1 MSQFASPEPVTLTDQ
16 GTLNSTIAILER
28 SFDLSAD
35 GYLCK
40 TRDLYQV
47 LLKAAAHRTT
57 IEATCN
63 DSPGAPDS
71 NTVRGYLKQQLT
83 PEHMRALEQDCN
95 RALSQKWPHWLWTQ
109 PLEIALDL
117 HDECYYGDYAEGDP
131 ACWVHKA
138 EKRNGTRHFYRC
150 ATLAIV
156 RKQIRL
162 TLAVVF
168 VHPDAA
174 LVEVVKTLV
183 NYVRKRGL
191 RLGCLYADKGFCSI
205 AVLNYLCQHTRLS
218 VILAVPRKGAKQG
231 VLSLCRGRSSYFT
244 TYTFHSGK
252 QACTVEL
259 AVVRS
264 YTKHKTHRRRATWLV
279 YALIRVQDTL
289 THIRQRYRAR
299 FGIDTGYR
307 LMERV
312 RARTC
317 SQNPA
322 LRFFLMGL
330 ALILVNVWVCLRCAV
345 GWRPDTAALHA
356 ALERFTLEQMARF
369 LIRAVESH
377 YGVVKEIE
385 LSKL

>member
-1 MSQFASPEPVTLTDQ
+1 MPQFASPQPVSLTDQ

-40 TRDLYQV
+40 TRDLYQI
-47 LLKAAAHRTT
+47 LLKAAANRTT

-63 DSPGAPDS
+63 DSPAAPDS
-71 NTVRGYLKQQLT
+71 NTVRGYLNQQLT
-83 PEHMRALEQDCN
+83 PERIRNLEQDCN
-95 RALSQKWPHWLWTQ
+95 RALYQRWPHWLWTQ

-117 HDECYYGDYAEGDP
+117 HDACYYGAYAADDP

-156 RKQIRL
+156 RKQVRL

-168 VHPDAA
+168 VHPNDA

-183 NYVRKRGL
+183 NYVRQRGL

-205 AVLNYLCQHTRLS
+205 AVLDYLVQHTRLS
-218 VILAVPRKGAKQG
+218 AIIAVPRKGAKAG
-231 VLSLCRGRSSYFT
+231 VLSLCRGRSGYFT
-244 TYTFHSGK
+244 PYTFHSGK
-252 QACTVEL
+252 QERTVEL
-259 AVVRS
+259 AVVRT
-264 YTKHKTHRRRATWLV
+264 YKQHKDEPRSATWLV
-279 YALIRVQDTL
+279 YALIRVHATL
-289 THIRQRYRAR
+289 KQIRQRYRIR

-330 ALILVNVWVCLRCAV
+330 ALILVNVWVALRCAL
-345 GWRPDTAALHA
+345 GWRPDQPRRHTALD
-356 ALERFTLEQMARF
+356 RFTLEQMTRF

-385 LSKL
+385 LLKL

>member
-1 MSQFASPEPVTLTDQ
+1 MTQSASPELVTLTDQ
-16 GTLNSTIAILER
+16 GTLNSTITILEK

-35 GYLCK
+35 GYICK
-40 TRDLYQV
+40 TRDLYRV
-47 LLKAAAHRTT
+47 LLKAAANRTT

-63 DSPGAPDS
+63 DSPTAPDS
-71 NTVRGYLKQQLT
+71 NTVRGYLNAQLT
-83 PEHMRALEQDCN
+83 PAAIRDLEADCN
-95 RALSQKWPHWLWTQ
+95 RALYHRWPHWLWSQ

-117 HDECYYGDYAEGDP
+117 HDECYYGTYDEEDP

-150 ATLAIV
+150 ATIAIV
-156 RKQIRL
+156 RKQLRL

-168 VHPDAA
+168 VHPDED
-174 LVEVVKTLV
+174 LVEVVKKLV
-183 NYVRKRGL
+183 NYLRKRGL
-191 RLGCLYADKGFCSI
+191 HIGCLYADKGFCSI
-205 AVLNYLCQHTRLS
+205 AVLNYLIQHTRLAA
-218 VILAVPRKGAKQG
+218 ILAVPRKGEKNG
-231 VLSLCRGRSSYFT
+231 VKSLCRGRASYFT
-244 TYTFHSGK
+244 SYTFHSGK
-252 QACTVEL
+252 QERTVEL
-259 AVVRS
+259 AFVRT
-264 YTKHKTHRRRATWLV
+264 YKKHKDKPRRATWLV
-279 YALIRVQDTL
+279 YALIRVQETL
-289 THIRQRYRAR
+289 KHIRARYRTR

-330 ALILVNVWVCLRCAV
+330 ALTLVNVWVCLRCAA
-345 GWRPDTAALHA
+345 GWQPDGSAPHSDLD
-356 ALERFTLEQMARF
+356 RFTLEQMARF
-369 LIRAVESH
+369 LIRAVESQ

>member
-1 MSQFASPEPVTLTDQ
+1 MSRFASPESVTLTDQ

-28 SFDLSAD
+28 TFDLSAD

-47 LLKAAAHRTT
+47 VLKAAANRTT

-71 NTVRGYLKQQLT
+71 NTIRGYLNAQLAPT
-83 PEHMRALEQDCN
+83 AIGELEAACNHALYQ
-95 RALSQKWPHWLWTQ
+95 RWPHWLWSQ

-117 HDECYYGDYAEGDP
+117 HDECYYGDYDEDDP
-131 ACWVHKA
+131 ECWVHKA

-150 ATLAIV
+150 ATVSIV
-156 RKQIRL
+156 RQRMRL

-168 VHPDAA
+168 VHPDDD
-174 LVEVVKTLV
+174 LVEIVKKLI
-183 NYVRKRGL
+183 NLVRKRGL
-191 RLGCLYADKGFCSI
+191 RIGCLYADKGFCSI
-205 AVLNYLCQHTRLS
+205 AVLDYLRQHTRLS
-218 VILAVPRKGAKQG
+218 AIIAVPRKGEKNG
-231 VLSLCRGRSSYFT
+231 VKSLCCGRSGYFT
-244 TYTFHSGK
+244 DYTFHSGS

-259 AVVRS
+259 AFVRT
-264 YTKHKTHRRRATWLV
+264 YKTHKDEPRKATWLV
-279 YALIRVQDTL
+279 YALIRVRDTL
-289 THIRQRYRAR
+289 KHIRQRYRGR

-330 ALILVNVWVCLRCAV
+330 ALVLVNVWVCLRCAF
-345 GWRPDTAALHA
+345 GWHPDGSTQTPALDD
-356 ALERFTLEQMARF
+356 FTLEQMARF
-369 LIRAVESH
+369 LIRAVESQ
-377 YGVVKEIE
+377 YGVVKEIKIP
-385 LSKL
+385 KL

>member
-1 MSQFASPEPVTLTDQ
+1 MSQFASPEPVRLTDQ
-16 GTLNSTIAILER
+16 GTLNSTIAILEQC
-28 SFDLSAD
+28 FDLSAD

-47 LLKAAAHRTT
+47 LLKAAANRTT

-63 DSPGAPDS
+63 DSPAAPDS
-71 NTVRGYLKQQLT
+71 NTIRGYLNAQLA
-83 PEHMRALEQDCN
+83 PAAIRDLEEDCN
-95 RALSQKWPHWLWTQ
+95 RALYQRWPHWLWSQ

-117 HDECYYGDYAEGDP
+117 HDECYYGTYATDDP

-150 ATLAIV
+150 ATVAIV
-156 RKQIRL
+156 RKQVRL

-168 VHPDAA
+168 VHPEQD

-183 NYVRKRGL
+183 HYVRKRGL

-205 AVLNYLCQHTRLS
+205 AVLDYLIQHTRLS
-218 VILAVPRKGAKQG
+218 AIIAVPRKGEKAG
-231 VLSLCRGRSSYFT
+231 VKSLCRGRASYFT

-252 QACTVEL
+252 QERTVEL
-259 AVVRS
+259 AFVRT
-264 YTKHKTHRRRATWLV
+264 YKKHKDEPRRATWLV
-279 YALIRVQDTL
+279 YALLRVQDTL
-289 THIRQRYRAR
+289 KHIRQRYRAR

-330 ALILVNVWVCLRCAV
+330 ALVLVNVWVCLRCAC
-345 GWRPDTAALHA
+345 GWRPDDPVPHA
-356 ALERFTLEQMARF
+356 GLDRFTLEQMARF

-377 YGVVKEIE
+377 YGVVKEVT
-385 LSKL
+385 LSNL

>member
-1 MSQFASPEPVTLTDQ
+1 MSQFASPESVTLTDQ
-16 GTLNSTIAILER
+16 GTLNSTIAILEKT
-28 SFDLSAD
+28 FALSAD

-47 LLKAAAHRTT
+47 LLKAAANRTT

-63 DSPGAPDS
+63 DLVDAPDS
-71 NTVRGYLKQQLT
+71 NTIRGYLNAQLL
-83 PEHMRALEQDCN
+83 PAAIRDLEQNCN
-95 RALSQKWPHWLWTQ
+95 RALYQRWPHWLWAQ
-109 PLEIALDL
+109 ALEIALDL
-117 HDECYYGDYAEGDP
+117 HDACYYGDYDENDP

-156 RKQIRL
+156 RKKLRL

-168 VHPDAA
+168 VHPDDD
-174 LVEVVKTLV
+174 LVEVVKNLV
-183 NYVRKRGL
+183 NYVRQRGL
-191 RLGCLYADKGFCSI
+191 RLECLYADKGFCSI
-205 AVLNYLCQHTRLS
+205 AVLDYLRRHTRLAAI
-218 VILAVPRKGAKQG
+218 VAVPRKGAKEG

-244 TYTFHSGK
+244 PYCFHSGA
-252 QACTVEL
+252 QHLTVEL
-259 AVVRS
+259 AFVRT
-264 YTKHKTHRRRATWLV
+264 YKTHKDKPRRATWLV
-279 YALIRVQDTL
+279 YALIRVHATL
-289 THIRQRYRAR
+289 KQIRQRYRAR

-330 ALILVNVWVCLRCAV
+330 ALVLVNVWVTLRCAY
-345 GWRPDTAALHA
+345 GWRPDGSVAHPRLDC
-356 ALERFTLEQMARF
+356 FTLEQMAHF
-369 LIRAVESH
+369 LIRAVESI
-377 YGVVKEIE
+377 YGVVKQVE

>member
-1 MSQFASPEPVTLTDQ
+1 MSQFASPEPVKLTDQ
-16 GTLNSTIAILER
+16 GTLNSTIALLAR

-47 LLKAAAHRTT
+47 LLKAAANRST

-63 DSPGAPDS
+63 DSPAAPDS
-71 NTVRGYLKQQLT
+71 NTIRGYLNAQL
-83 PEHMRALEQDCN
+83 PPAAIRDLERDCN
-95 RALSQKWPHWLWTQ
+95 RALYQKWPHWLWTQ

-117 HDECYYGDYAEGDP
+117 HDECYYGDSAEDDP

-138 EKRNGTRHFYRC
+138 EQRNGTRHFYRC

-156 RKQIRL
+156 RQPVRL

-168 VHPDAA
+168 VHPDDA
-174 LVEVVKTLV
+174 LVAVVQTLV
-183 NYVRKRGL
+183 NYVRQRGL

-205 AVLNYLCQHTRLS
+205 AVLDYLRQHTRLS
-218 VILAVPRKGAKQG
+218 AIVAVPRKGAKAG
-231 VLSLCRGRSSYFT
+231 VLSLCRGRASYFT
-244 TYTFHSGK
+244 PYTFHSGT
-252 QACTVEL
+252 QHCCVAL
-259 AVVRS
+259 AVVRT
-264 YTKHKTHRRRATWLV
+264 YKKHKALARQATWVV
-279 YALIRVQDTL
+279 YALIRVQDTF

-322 LRFFLMGL
+322 LRFLLMGV
-330 ALILVNVWVCLRCAV
+330 ALILVNVWVCLRCQL
-345 GWRPDTAALHA
+345 GGRPEGAAWSAALA
-356 ALERFTLEQMARF
+356 RFTLEQMAHF

-377 YGVVKEIE
+377 YGVVKVIE
-385 LSKL
+385 LPKL

>member
-16 GTLNSTIAILER
+16 GTLNSTIAILAKT
-28 SFDLSAD
+28 FDLSAD

-40 TRDLYQV
+40 TRDLYQI
-47 LLKAAAHRTT
+47 LLKAAANRTT

-71 NTVRGYLKQQLT
+71 NTIRGYLNAQLS
-83 PEHMRALEQDCN
+83 PAAIRGLEQDCN
-95 RALSQKWPHWLWTQ
+95 RALYQRWPHWLWSQ
-109 PLEIALDL
+109 PLELALDL
-117 HDECYYGDYAEGDP
+117 HDECYYGNYAEDNP
-131 ACWVHKA
+131 MCWVHKA

-150 ATLAIV
+150 ATVAIV
-156 RKQIRL
+156 RQQVRL
-162 TLAVVF
+162 TLAVAF
-168 VHPDAA
+168 VHPHDD
-174 LVEVVKTLV
+174 LVEIVKTLV
-183 NYVRKRGL
+183 NYVRQRGL

-205 AVLNYLCQHTRLS
+205 AVLNYLRQHTRLAAL
-218 VILAVPRKGAKQG
+218 IAVPRKGAKQG
-231 VLSLCRGRSSYFT
+231 VLSLCRGRTSYFT
-244 TYTFHSGK
+244 SYTFHSGS
-252 QACTVEL
+252 AECTVEL
-259 AVVRS
+259 AFVRT
-264 YTKHKTHRRRATWLV
+264 YKKHKDALRKATWLV
-279 YALIRVQDTL
+279 YALIRVHDTL
-289 THIRQRYRAR
+289 KHIRQRYRAR

-330 ALILVNVWVCLRCAV
+330 ALILVNVSVCLRCAV
-345 GWRPDTAALHA
+345 GWRPNRAALHA

-377 YGVVKEIE
+377 YGVIQEIE